1 MQWLELIKL
10 FYYFVIIEG
19 NKGYNKFENE
29 SQTNPSAPTPPPYPP
44 PYSENPNY
52 TNFNCKSYFFYEITI
67 IIYWYKIYSFFI
79 H

>member
-1 MQWLELIKL
+1 M
-10 FYYFVIIEG
+10 EG
-19 NKGYNKFENE
+19 NKGHNKFENE

-67 IIYWYKIYSFFI
+67 IIY
-79 H
+79 